1 MHIHHLWFFKKQNA
15 SSILLSLGTKINI
28 VYFYNNSTESYIVQ
42 KKARP
47 YFYQLITMSVT
58 PLSAPFGGIQPT
70 SYVGFDTITSQIE
83 HRLLKKGFQFN
94 IMVVGHSGLGKSTL
108 INTLFS
114 SHLIDSLTGADI
126 SARPISKTTEI
137 KMSSHSLVEDRV
149 RLNINIIDTPGFGD
163 QINNNKV
170 WEPIVKYIKEQYSQY
185 LRKELTAQR
194 EKYINDTRVHAILYF
209 IQPNGKGLTAL
220 DVSTLKRLTEIANVI
235 PVIGK
240 ADTLTLEERVQFRE
254 IIQSEFKQH
263 NFRIYPYDSDELNEE
278 ELELNESIRS
288 IIPFAVVGSEKEIE
302 INGETFRGRKTRWG
316 TINVEDIN
324 QCEFVYLREFLI
336 RTHLQD
342 LIESTSFIHYE
353 GFRARQLIAL
363 KENASSR
370 ASAQVST
377 NGMYQR

>member
-1 MHIHHLWFFKKQNA
+1 
-15 SSILLSLGTKINI
+15 
-28 VYFYNNSTESYIVQ
+28 
-42 KKARP
+42 
-47 YFYQLITMSVT
+47 MSVT